1 MKKALIV
8 CGGWDGHDPD
18 EYAQLVSKFLKS
30 NDYDV
35 RIEKE
40 TAAFAGDFIH
50 DMDLIIP
57 IFTMAFGFSPK
68 GEIKKDEVSNVAKAV
83 VNGVN
88 KFIFNVFILQHS
100 F

>member
-1 MKKALIV
+1 MKNKLKILLLDNNSERLRSAALLIHC
-8 CGGWDGHDPD
+8 CGDFCINPKSTISQYDY
-18 EYAQLVSKFLKS
+18 ES

-68 GEIKKDEVSNVAKAV
+68 GEI
-83 VNGVN
+83 
-88 KFIFNVFILQHS
+88 
-100 F
+100 